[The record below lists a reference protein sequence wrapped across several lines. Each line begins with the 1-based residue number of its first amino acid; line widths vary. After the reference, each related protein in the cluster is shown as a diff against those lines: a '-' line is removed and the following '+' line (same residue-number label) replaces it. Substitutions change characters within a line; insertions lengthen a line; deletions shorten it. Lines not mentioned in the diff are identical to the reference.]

1 MKQALFFIDE
11 IDSFVIDRNDFSQQE
26 KGNNI
31 KWMVFKSGDNE
42 NTFIVIV
49 ATNRVEAL
57 DYALLRPGRFNYV
70 VNILLPDLK
79 AQKAIL
85 ELFAKGKNIAD
96 AASRK
101 KRKRNYCY

>member
-1 MKQALFFIDE
+1 
-11 IDSFVIDRNDFSQQE
+11 
-26 KGNNI
+26 
-31 KWMVFKSGDNE
+31 MVFKSGDNE

-79 AQKAIL
+79 A
-85 ELFAKGKNIAD
+85 
-96 AASRK
+96 K
-101 KRKRNYCY
+101 KSYFRIIC